1 MPSGAITLHG
11 GQGSD
16 TISFAFTAQGT
27 HTLAYTQ
34 AFAGVVNNL
43 LSPTSTGGGGQ
54 GVVFVDQGGLAA
66 APRGDSVT
74 PVYDLVPVASV
85 SGAPFTISTAGY
97 VVDSIGGAVLIDG
110 DKAGGDTVLVA
121 AINAATTFKA
131 EGSANQVIFVDGN
144 NTYDGTSADLG
155 NDTVVAGSGFDTIN
169 TGFGATTVNSG
180 TGDATIYLNDTGASA
195 FNDHVWLDDGS
206 STVYA
211 NGTGDAVVAT
221 KEGQTIYGGTLAT
234 ASLSVVLLPNSDGT
248 ANGNDLVSAGAG
260 TTTVFDS
267 SSNNTVLAGSG
278 NLYFVAAANT
288 SASVVSGTGNVYA
301 FGGDGGSTTLSG
313 AAGTAYYVASTGNE
327 TLNGAG
333 FNGAL
338 YAYGGDSTSNDSFT
352 GGNGRD
358 VFTAGSG
365 NETFTGGTGGDIY
378 QFVSSESAGTSI
390 TITDFGAGSNNTVIL
405 NGFTAQDLATLTSG
419 GTEAGGNYTVTIG
432 NSLTITFDNIS
443 GGSALSGH
451 IITF

>member
-1 MPSGAITLHG
+1 
-11 GQGSD
+11 
-16 TISFAFTAQGT
+16 
-27 HTLAYTQ
+27 
-34 AFAGVVNNL
+34 
-43 LSPTSTGGGGQ
+43 
-54 GVVFVDQGGLAA
+54 
-66 APRGDSVT
+66 
-74 PVYDLVPVASV
+74 
-85 SGAPFTISTAGY
+85 
-97 VVDSIGGAVLIDG
+97 
-110 DKAGGDTVLVA
+110 
-121 AINAATTFKA
+121 
-131 EGSANQVIFVDGN
+131 
-144 NTYDGTSADLG
+144 
-155 NDTVVAGSGFDTIN
+155 
-169 TGFGATTVNSG
+169 
-180 TGDATIYLNDTGASA
+180 
-195 FNDHVWLDDGS
+195 VWLDDGS

-327 TLNGAG
+327 TLIGAG

-419 GTEAGGNYTVTIG
+419 GTEAGGNYTVTTT
-432 NSLTITFDNIS
+432 SLVGPPSAVTSLPSKPFELAAPALHREGQLSSWPFFSQGDLRLQRAQRCLGKRSTRRRRIFLGAKVFASLYGRGTFS
-443 GGSALSGH
+443 TAG
-451 IITF
+451 

>member
-1 MPSGAITLHG
+1 M
-11 GQGSD
+11 
-16 TISFAFTAQGT
+16 
-27 HTLAYTQ
+27 
-34 AFAGVVNNL
+34 FAGEVNKL
-43 LSPTSTGGGGQ
+43 LGPASAGGGQ
-54 GVVFVDQGGLAA
+54 SVTFVDQGALADG
-66 APRGDSVT
+66 PRGGSVT
-74 PVYDLVPVASV
+74 PVYDLVPEASAAT
-85 SGAPFTISTAGY
+85 APFIISTAGY
-97 VVDSIGGAVLIDG
+97 VIDTVGGATTINGAAV
-110 DKAGGDTVLVA
+110 GGDTVLVVG
-121 AINAATTFKA
+121 INPDATFKA
-131 EGSANQVIFVDGN
+131 EGSGNQVVFVDGN
-144 NTYDGTSADLG
+144 NTYVGTTADLG
-155 NDTVVAGSGFDTIN
+155 NDTVVAGTGFDTIK
-169 TGFGATTVNSG
+169 TGAGATTVNSG

-221 KEGQTIYGGTLAT
+221 KEGQTIYGGTTAT

-260 TTTVFDS
+260 TATVFDS

-278 NLYFVAAANT
+278 SLYFVAAANT
-288 SASVVSGTGNVYA
+288 TASVVSGTGNVYA

-338 YAYGGDSTSNDSFT
+338 YAYGGDTSSNDSFT